1 MIKLIASDLDGTI
14 LKNGA
19 QSLPEGFTGLIL
31 RLKEC
36 GIHFAAASGRQYQ
49 NLYRLFGPVADE
61 ISYIAENG
69 ALCKFR
75 GNTIAGGVIR
85 KDLSL
90 RIMKS
95 ILERRE
101 LNIMV
106 SCENAVYIENRNPDF
121 VHYVRDVVG
130 YDTILADNILEE
142 VGSPVLKIAACDF
155 HGSSRHERHY
165 REMFRDEL
173 SVVTSGNYWF
183 DFVAPD
189 ANKGVGLASLLR
201 ELHLKPRECMAFGDQ
216 YNDVEM
222 LLTAGTSYAMKT
234 CAPGVD
240 RFATNVTDSVE
251 EVLEELLSEYE

>member
-19 QSLPEGFTGLIL
+19 QSLPEGFTDLIV

-49 NLYRLFGPVADE
+49 NLYRLFGPVADQ

-69 ALCKFR
+69 ALCKCNGR
-75 GNTIAGGVIR
+75 TIAKGTIR
-85 KDLSL
+85 RDLSL
-90 RIMKS
+90 RIMEA
-95 ILERRE
+95 IRDREE

-106 SCENAVYIENRNPDF
+106 SREDAVYIENKNPDF
-121 VHYVRDVVG
+121 IHYVRDVVG
-130 YDTILADNILEE
+130 YDTVPIDNILDAADK
-142 VGSPVLKIAACDF
+142 PILKIAACDF
-155 HGSSRHERHY
+155 KGSSRHERHY
-165 REMFRDEL
+165 RELFRDEL

-183 DFVAPD
+183 DFIAPD
-189 ANKGVGLASLLR
+189 ANKGLGLAALLK
-201 ELHLKPRECMAFGDQ
+201 ELRLKPRECMAFGDQ

-251 EVLEELLSEYE
+251 EILEELLSEYE